1 MSTKPPNDKAD
12 LDSYKLAE
20 NPGHLLRRTQQ
31 FGVVTFAKYA
41 GRDLRPRQFALLI
54 SVYQNPGLHQVD
66 YMPLVGMDR
75 STISD
80 VVDRLEKR
88 GLLERRK
95 EDGDDRTANLYATDA
110 GEAAL
115 EEALSGVQAQEA
127 EIFKRLPAKLH
138 APFMQALKIL
148 ASEEDG
154 CAS

>member
-1 MSTKPPNDKAD
+1 MKTIPPNSQAD
-12 LDSYKLAE
+12 LEGYDLAN
-20 NPGHLLRRTQQ
+20 NPGHLLRRAQQ
-31 FGVVTFAKYA
+31 FGVATYAKYA

-95 EDGDDRTANLYATDA
+95 EDGDDRTANLYTTDA

-115 EEALSGVQAQEA
+115 NKALSGIRAQEA
-127 EIFKRLPAKLH
+127 EIFNRLPAELH
-138 APFMQALKIL
+138 APLMQALKIL

-154 CAS
+154 AS